1 MVENNA
7 ILNRFFTYRILF
19 DLIHGND
26 NSIYETVIKRYVS
39 DPEDKDNGKIISE
52 IYKFMSEKYRN
63 EYFYQ
68 NTLLNKLLLEKHN
81 VDTTT
86 ALRQLPI
93 ARSKADFV
101 LINGKAVV
109 YEIKTELDTLERLR
123 MQLTDYYKAFDHVC
137 VVTSENHYYQ
147 VLHILSNTPVGI
159 YILAQGS
166 TTSLIVKKEPT
177 EYNTCLDHTTIFK
190 LLRKREYENIVLEYY
205 GKLPS
210 TPQAFYYNECL
221 RLFSNIPILEAY
233 ALTLKELK
241 KRNKIMITKL
251 DKVPYELKSLAYF
264 SNFSESDWKK
274 FNSFLSTRYGR

>member
-7 ILNRFFTYRILF
+7 ILNRFFTYRVLLDAIS
-19 DLIHGND
+19 DND
-26 NSIYETVIKRYVS
+26 NPIYGTVIKRYVT

-52 IYKFMSEKYRN
+52 IYEFMSKNYRN

-68 NTLLNKLLLEKHN
+68 NTLLNKLLLGKHS
-81 VDTTT
+81 VKTTT

-93 ARSKADFV
+93 GKSKADFV

-109 YEIKTELDTLERLR
+109 YEIKTELDTLERLEV
-123 MQLTDYYKAFDHVC
+123 QVKDYYRAFDHVC
-137 VVTSENHYYQ
+137 IVTSKSHYYQ
-147 VLHILSNTPVGI
+147 AVRILSDTPVGI
-159 YILAQGS
+159 YVLTQHNTISS
-166 TTSLIVKKEPT
+166 TLRKEPAQ
-177 EYNTCLDHTTIFK
+177 NNAFLNHITIFK
-190 LLRKREYENIVLEYY
+190 LLRKSEYQNIVFQYY
-205 GKLPS
+205 GKLPDV
-210 TPQAFYYNECL
+210 PQAFYYDACL
-221 RLFSNIPILEAY
+221 EQFSNIPILEAY